1 MRNYR
6 RFIRIGLLPLL
17 VLFVFAARGQTM
29 QVTGKI
35 VDSVTQQ
42 PVPDASV
49 FLVNTTLGTKTD
61 AEGNYRFARIPAGP
75 SGFIVSCI
83 GYQTKQVDVA
93 ATSANPVLN
102 IALKPKTIQLKEV
115 TISSKNDWEH
125 NLRLFKQEFIGSN
138 NDAECRIINPEL
150 LNLTFD
156 YDRKRLS
163 ANTDDFLDI
172 ENKIL
177 GYKLR
182 FLVKD
187 FWADYTTG
195 KVHYAGKVIFEEMA
209 GSKSTTKKWVKNRA
223 MVYSG
228 SFRQFLTVLAN
239 QELAKSGFVAKRMH
253 RQPNPEWK
261 ADSIRVAQDKTVNQR
276 FRNTGGGVVVRT
288 FRISV
293 PKTLETLDKTP
304 LYEPELVTAAAEP
317 GTFKLA
323 FKGYVYVIYKNKKV
337 YTDTDDLYRQPEAG
351 DYQIAALSLKD
362 PNKPLVFTAN
372 GLLLTMEG
380 AQYEGA
386 WNSRIVD
393 LLPNDYMP
401 AGK

>member
-6 RFIRIGLLPLL
+6 RFIWIGLLPLL
-17 VLFVFAARGQTM
+17 LLLISAARGQTM

-35 VDSVTQQ
+35 IDSVTQQ

-61 AEGNYRFARIPAGP
+61 ADGNYSFTRIPTGP
-75 SGFIVSCI
+75 SGFIVSSI
-83 GYQTKQVDVA
+83 GYQAKQVDVA
-93 ATSANPVLN
+93 ATGANTVLN
-102 IALKPKTIQLKEV
+102 IVLKPKTIQLKEV

-125 NLRLFKQEFIGSN
+125 NLKLFKQEFIGTN
-138 NDAECRIINPEL
+138 NDAECQIINPEL
-150 LNLTFD
+150 LNLSFD
-156 YDRKRLS
+156 DDRKRLI

-195 KVHYAGKVIFEEMA
+195 KVHYAGKVVFEEMA
-209 GSKSTTKKWVKNRA
+209 GSKSTTKKWVRNRA
-223 MVYSG
+223 LVYSG
-228 SFRQFLTVLAN
+228 SFRHFLSVLAN
-239 QELAKSGFVAKRMH
+239 QELTNSGFVAKVMH

-261 ADSIRVAQDKTVNQR
+261 ADSIRLAQNRIARVGAPS
-276 FRNTGGGVVVRT
+276 TGGGVVVRT
-288 FRISV
+288 FRLSV

-351 DYQIAALSLKD
+351 DYQVAALSLKD

>member
-1 MRNYR
+1 MHNYR
-6 RFIRIGLLPLL
+6 RFLWIGLLPLL
-17 VLFVFAARGQTM
+17 VMLISAAHGQAI

-35 VDSVTQQ
+35 IDSVTQQ

-49 FLVNTTLGTKTD
+49 FLVNTTQGTKTD
-61 AEGNYRFARIPAGP
+61 AEGRYSFARIPAGP
-75 SGFIVSCI
+75 AGFIISCI
-83 GYQTKQVDVA
+83 GYQTKQVDLA
-93 ATSANPVLN
+93 TTSANIVLN
-102 IALKPKTIQLKEV
+102 VLLKPKTIQLKEV

-125 NLRLFKQEFIGSN
+125 NLKLFKQEFIGTN
-138 NDAECRIINPEL
+138 NDAECRIVNPDI
-150 LNLTFD
+150 LNLSFD
-156 YDRKRLS
+156 NDRKRLS

-209 GSKSTTKKWVKNRA
+209 GSKSTTRKWIKNRA
-223 MVYSG
+223 LVYSG

-239 QELAKSGFVAKRMH
+239 KDLAKSSFVAKRMH

-261 ADSIRVAQDKTVNQR
+261 ADSIRLAQDRTANQR
-276 FRNTGGGVVVRT
+276 FRNTGGSVVVRT
-288 FRISV
+288 FRPSV
-293 PKTLETLDKTP
+293 PKTLETLDKSP
-304 LYEPELVTAAAEP
+304 LYEPELVTAEAEP
-317 GTFKLA
+317 GTFKFA
-323 FKGYVYVIYKNKKV
+323 FKGYLYVIYKNKKV
-337 YTDTDDLYRQPEAG
+337 YTDTDDLYRQPEAD

-362 PNKPLVFTAN
+362 PNKPLVFTTN